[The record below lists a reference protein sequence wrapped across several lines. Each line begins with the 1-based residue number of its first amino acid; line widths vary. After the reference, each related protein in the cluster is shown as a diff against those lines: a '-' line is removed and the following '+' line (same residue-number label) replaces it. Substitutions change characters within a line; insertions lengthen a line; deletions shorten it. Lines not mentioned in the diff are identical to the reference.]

1 MERAVEQTYLPTH
14 PSLKMAQLSSKDHL
28 DLWFFLRESE
38 SRAMSPAQ
46 QRRKLPQRPPCS
58 PAPWPDAESWAAW
71 LGVRRRLENCRQD
84 SQEAFEGRQILTTV
98 SRIPSRCSLMNPGDV
113 SPVEPPKWHK
123 DTARALRIPPGPTLA
138 RTLAGSLLT
147 PLRAG
152 EHALER
158 TSCCLVTQVCP
169 TLCDP
174 VDCSTSGPPFL
185 HHLNL
190 LIVFFSAQHYA

>member
-1 MERAVEQTYLPTH
+1 
-14 PSLKMAQLSSKDHL
+14 
-28 DLWFFLRESE
+28 
-38 SRAMSPAQ
+38 MS
-46 QRRKLPQRPPCS
+46 
-58 PAPWPDAESWAAW
+58 
-71 LGVRRRLENCRQD
+71 
-84 SQEAFEGRQILTTV
+84 
-98 SRIPSRCSLMNPGDV
+98 PGDV

-185 HHLNL
+185 HHLLEFAQTHVHWVSDAIQPSHPQSPL
-190 LIVFFSAQHYA
+190 LLPCLQSFSTSGSFPMSSLFASGGQSIGASASVFPMNIQD